1 MTRSR
6 TPKNLA
12 IALVAVLV
20 VVSACSGGTAPASTP
35 ASASAPAATPAAS
48 APPSPSASSSP
59 SAVAT
64 GPASVVAPAT
74 VEGGTEFTVDWTG
87 PAGQGDYITVVA
99 KGVAKW
105 TNEPYFNTSTPSP
118 GRLAAPTTAG
128 DYEIWY
134 VTGATATIAARR
146 AITVTPFQGAL
157 AGPDS
162 VAAGSPFMVTWTGP
176 NGPND
181 YVTIVAV
188 GTAKWTNEPYFYTH
202 TANPGQLVAPTTAG
216 AFELWYVTGSDG
228 KAMAKRPITV
238 TPLVITLKAPASVAK
253 GTQFEVEWTGPNGP
267 SDYITIVPIGSKAG
281 TYASYAYT
289 ANGSPATIKAPDTA
303 GKYEIWYASDRAA
316 QTLAKI
322 PIEVK

>member
-6 TPKNLA
+6 TPEHLA
-12 IALVAVLV
+12 IALVSILV
-20 VVSACSGGTAPASTP
+20 VVSACSGGTAPA
-35 ASASAPAATPAAS
+35 ASASVPAATPAAS
-48 APPSPSASSSP
+48 APPSASSSP

-64 GPASVVAPAT
+64 GPASVMAPAT
-74 VEGGTEFTVDWTG
+74 VEGGTQFTVDWTG
-87 PAGQGDYITVVA
+87 PAAQGDYITLVA
-99 KGVAKW
+99 KGIAKR
-105 TNEPYFNTSTPSP
+105 TNEPYFDTTTPSP
-118 GRLAAPTTAG
+118 GKLVAPTTAG
-128 DYEIWY
+128 EYEIWY
-134 VTGATATIAARR
+134 VTGTDDAIAARR
-146 AITVTPFQGAL
+146 TITVTAFQGAL

-162 VAAGSPFMVTWTGP
+162 VAAGSPFMVTWNGP

-181 YVTIVAV
+181 YVTIVAA
-188 GTAKWTNEPYFYTH
+188 GTAKWTDEPYFYTH
-202 TANPGQLVAPTTAG
+202 TSNPGPLVAPVTPG
-216 AFELWYVTGSDG
+216 AYELWYVTGSDS
-228 KAMAKRPITV
+228 KTMAKRPITV
-238 TPLVITLKAPASVAK
+238 TPLVITLKAPASVPK
-253 GTQFEVEWTGPNGP
+253 GSQFEVEWTGPNGP